1 MFSVIWTL
9 SLGNRVV
16 VIAVQQLSR
25 LFATPWTAAYQAPLS
40 FTISLSLLKLMPIE
54 SVMPSNHL
62 ILCLPLLPLPL
73 ISPSIRVFSSESAL
87 PSGGQSIGAS
97 ASASVLPMNIQ
108 GIIFQRDYS
117 SYEKKKYFLL
127 VTSLLWKLTYKVGF
141 TYKCT
146 LHTHP
151 TPYTHTYA
159 CVHTHIYTHTGYVT
173 IALHSPKVKQEG
185 KDSS

>member
-1 MFSVIWTL
+1 MDSFLRQQSCCYCGSVAQPTL
-9 SLGNRVV
+9 CDPMDSSIPGFPVLHH
-16 VIAVQQLSR
+16 
-25 LFATPWTAAYQAPLS
+25 P
-40 FTISLSLLKLMPIE
+40 LSLLQLMPIE

-62 ILCLPLLPLPL
+62 ILCLPLLPLPS

-151 TPYTHTYA
+151 TPYTHTYV
-159 CVHTHIYTHTGYVT
+159 CVHTHIHTHRGYVT

-185 KDSS
+185 